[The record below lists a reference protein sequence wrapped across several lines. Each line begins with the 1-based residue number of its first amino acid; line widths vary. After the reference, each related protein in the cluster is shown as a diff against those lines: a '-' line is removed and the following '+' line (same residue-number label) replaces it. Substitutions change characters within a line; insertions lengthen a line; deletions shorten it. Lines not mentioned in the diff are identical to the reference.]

1 MSWFRVGKLVFWRGW
16 FGKGLLVV
24 VFLVFLFVGSFDEFV
39 VLPVDLVIL
48 PYRYSVVN
56 WELSNLSDK
65 WVRSLVNLW
74 PGSSGLGREEGIE
87 RTRQFFEWGL
97 EVRGL
102 ERRLLF
108 ADASFADG
116 GVTDARAESLAEEVY
131 VIESGRDSL
140 RAAAEEIIES
150 EIALIV
156 KEEGLSAWFG
166 VFPPV
171 DVVFSRSPHIL
182 IFSLRD
188 RIERQR
194 DVLLNPGLS
203 GVDKALIEDRIV
215 ELEDWSVYIADTG
228 GVAVYPSVVGD
239 VFGLRNAVEITAHEW
254 LHQWLLFRPL
264 GRNFWSSSDMTTLN
278 ETVATVAGRELGDL
292 AFESLTGE
300 QVVRRAESSGSVAVN
315 SDGFDFRVEM
325 QETRLHA
332 ETLLAEGKIEQAEAY
347 MEARRKVFVDHGFFI
362 RKLNQAYFAFHGT
375 YAASAASISPIGD
388 QVQGVRDRSSSLREF
403 LDTMSGFG
411 SYPEFV
417 DYLEDL
423 PDG

>member
-1 MSWFRVGKLVFWRGW
+1 MSWFRTEKFNCRRGW
-16 FGKGLLVV
+16 FGKGFFVVILWVLL
-24 VFLVFLFVGSFDEFV
+24 FIGSFDEFR
-39 VLPVDLVIL
+39 VLPIDLVIL
-48 PYRYSVVN
+48 PYRYSIVN
-56 WELSNLSDK
+56 WELSNLPDK
-65 WVRSLVNLW
+65 WVNNLGNLW
-74 PGSSGLGREEGIE
+74 PGQAGLGREEGIE
-87 RTRQFFEWGL
+87 RTRQFFESGL
-97 EVRGL
+97 EVRVL
-102 ERRLLF
+102 ERRLLLP
-108 ADASFADG
+108 DSSFADG
-116 GVTDARAESLAEEVY
+116 VEPELSAESVAEEVN
-131 VIESGRDSL
+131 VIESSRESL
-140 RAAAEEIIES
+140 RAVAEEIIES

-182 IFSLRD
+182 IFSPRD

-203 GVDKALIEDRIV
+203 GVDKGLIEDRIV

-239 VFGLRNAVEITAHEW
+239 VFGFRNAVGITAHEW

-278 ETVATVAGRELGDL
+278 ETVATIAGIELGDL
-292 AFESLTGE
+292 AYESLTGE
-300 QVVRRAESSGSVAVN
+300 AFARGAESSGSVVAN
-315 SDGFDFRVEM
+315 ADGFDFREEM
-325 QETRLHA
+325 QQTRLRA
-332 ETLLAEGKIEQAEAY
+332 EALLAEGKIEQAEAY
-347 MEARRKVFVDHGFFI
+347 MEARRKVFVGHGFFI
-362 RKLNQAYFAFHGT
+362 RRLNQAYFAFHGT

-388 QVQGVRDRSSSLREF
+388 QVQGVRDRSNSLREF

-417 DYLEDL
+417 DYLKDL